1 MNAFLRLVAW
11 ILAVV
16 LVALP
21 VVAVIQGWIG
31 ADRWPLRTLRV
42 VGDIERVDAA
52 RLRATVLPYAQRGF
66 FAVRLQDAQRAVAGL
81 PWVEQAEVRKQWPDT
96 LVVEVVEHRPFA
108 WWGADRVLS
117 ERGRIFPGKGI
128 AVPQGLPRF
137 DGPEARSGELVALYN
152 ESRAMFAGG
161 GLDVNGLRIDPRGSW
176 SMRLSNGAELQ
187 IGRDDAK
194 LRLQRFARLLPQLLA
209 QRRQPLV
216 RADLR
221 YTNGFAL
228 TWGTTT
234 ADAGQAPVVTPT
246 SPNASGQPATPNTDT
261 DAIPPH
267 APRTA
272 EAQRT

>member
-66 FAVRLQDAQRAVAGL
+66 FAVRLQDAQRAVAAL

-176 SMRLSNGAELQ
+176 SMILSNGAELQ

-194 LRLQRFARLLPQLLA
+194 LRLQRFARLLPQLLT

-228 TWGTTT
+228 TWGAATPADSAAATTRPV
-234 ADAGQAPVVTPT
+234 APP
-246 SPNASGQPATPNTDT
+246 ASGRPATPTTDT
-261 DAIPPH
+261 DAVPPH